1 LCLAPPTKENW
12 KRHDIFKTHC
22 SINGKKCNVIID
34 SGSWENI
41 VSEEAVRKLN
51 LSTTA
56 HPHPYKLGWVNKGS
70 EIMVNQRCVVD
81 FAIGPNYSTSVR
93 ADVVPM
99 DASHLI
105 LGRPW
110 QYDNHAVYDGRKHLY
125 SVQMGEKKIHL
136 LPLSKEFTGPQR
148 TVICV
153 QSEEFESELEEE
165 GMCLIVASIN
175 FTENESRPP
184 PGLVEPVL
192 SAYADVLGEPPSELP
207 PLRDIQHQIDLI
219 PGASLPNKSHYRMS
233 LDLHEMLWKQ
243 VQKLLD
249 KGYVRESI
257 SPCAVL
263 ALLVPKKDGTFRMCV
278 DSRAIN

>member
-1 LCLAPPTKENW
+1 MFEDDLWDPNEEIYEARPDDVMGDCLVARRLCLAPPTKENW

-56 HPHPYKLGWVNKGS
+56 HPHPYKLGWVNKDS

-81 FAIGPNYSTSVR
+81 FSIGPNYSASVR

-125 SVQMGEKKIHL
+125 SIQVGEKKVNL

-148 TVICV
+148 TVVCV
-153 QSEEFESELEEE
+153 PSEEFESRD
-165 GMCLIVASIN
+165 GRRRN
-175 FTENESRPP
+175 
-184 PGLVEPVL
+184 VL
-192 SAYADVLGEPPSELP
+192 NSGFGYF
-207 PLRDIQHQIDLI
+207 
-219 PGASLPNKSHYRMS
+219 YR
-233 LDLHEMLWKQ
+233 L
-243 VQKLLD
+243 
-249 KGYVRESI
+249 
-257 SPCAVL
+257 
-263 ALLVPKKDGTFRMCV
+263 
-278 DSRAIN
+278 